1 MGGSDDEAPHTS
13 RCDGRAPRD
22 TKAYTLLAPASN
34 EGPAQVTIY
43 LNLDSDEVYTEE
55 EVMECYDRDVAQLI
69 ADNPVP
75 QLPTYDEWLEDFLN
89 TRSRSSRRSGSPP
102 GASCLYR
109 YAITTATDQAQR
121 NPLRRSGPA
130 DGSGMRCRSFRR
142 IGA

>member
-55 EVMECYDRDVAQLI
+55 EVMEWYDRDVAQLI

-75 QLPTYDEWLEDFLN
+75 QLPTYDEGSK
-89 TRSRSSRRSGSPP
+89 TSSIPAAVLRDVLARPP
-102 GASCLYR
+102 GGSC
-109 YAITTATDQAQR
+109 
-121 NPLRRSGPA
+121 
-130 DGSGMRCRSFRR
+130 
-142 IGA
+142 